1 MQKVFFPLSVVD
13 GYPPVSVESVWV
25 KRLPSGTYRIKNI
38 PFYTKE
44 VSFDDE
50 IDANCGEDGEL
61 VFDRVVKHSGNSTIR
76 VISLKKDS
84 ESNVNIKKE
93 ITSLGCEWEEF
104 SDNFYSVNIPSGKNL
119 DVVIGFLE
127 SKFNE
132 GWLDYEYGFLGQ

>member
-1 MQKVFFPLSVVD
+1 M
-13 GYPPVSVESVWV
+13 
-25 KRLPSGTYRIKNI
+25 
-38 PFYTKE
+38 
-44 VSFDDE
+44 
-50 IDANCGEDGEL
+50 
-61 VFDRVVKHSGNSTIR
+61 FDRVVKHSGNSTIR